1 MELQKISK
9 RFENLQDHLEKAYTK
24 DIKQIIENVFKE
36 YNILY
41 KDSSEPVSIETFLN
55 NFLFSVKEEIPI
67 CLGISQNGNKCC
79 RKSQPHSNYCKIHF
93 YLEFKD
99 KENRKLS
106 EKNFTQE
113 IFIIDKKDTNTENL
127 KDLEKIFIEDTFYY
141 KDNQFIYDT
150 INFEKVGYIDIGI
163 DNDIDNSNDNGKFIL
178 TDDPFIL
185 GI

>member
-24 DIKQIIENVFKE
+24 DIKEIIKNVFKK
-36 YNILY
+36 YDILY
-41 KDSSEPVSIETFLN
+41 KNTSEPVLFDSFLN

-79 RKSQPHSNYCKIHF
+79 RKSQPYSNYCKIHF
-93 YLEFKD
+93 YLEFKNKNEKKNSLENTSTIEYIN
-99 KENRKLS
+99 KEK
-106 EKNFTQE
+106 QE
-113 IFIIDKKDTNTENL
+113 VEIENV
-127 KDLEKIFIEDTFYY
+127 KDLEKIFIEDSSYY
-141 KDNQFIYDT
+141 KDNQFVYNT
-150 INFEKVGYIDIGI
+150 TFEKVGYI
-163 DNDIDNSNDNGKFIL
+163 NNDNGNEKPVL